1 MTKEKTIT
9 VSSETLYIDKVNYGD
24 VITKKWS
31 SSNNKIAVELFF
43 KSSSDR
49 PNHSII
55 IASRFNEHN
64 TEPNPPFPGWFL
76 QIVGNK
82 VSLGIGNGKTWKSVR
97 SNKQIVNNQLY
108 HVAFSLDNDTKT
120 AELYL
125 DGEKSVLD
133 NITYKK
139 PCNLV
144 TIGALMA
151 NGNYGY
157 KGEIEDIRLGEILIP
172 YQKKE
177 EFNLNNSKQYLN
189 EMKINLKNI
198 DGDISSL
205 KEILNQINN
214 WKIRGL
220 NMDTNLLEKQIE
232 DFENKKSNF
241 INQFTSEYNKLK
253 ELDQQIR
260 KSDDI
265 FKESDNVFDSY
276 QLILN
281 NLLEDIE
288 ILDKAVEN
296 LSEFEELG
304 VKLGSAFESIDQQKN
319 YIKDTIINSEKYL
332 KDNLDE
338 SYKIM
343 NIVTLNE

>member
-1 MTKEKTIT
+1 M
-9 VSSETLYIDKVNYGD
+9 VSSESLYYEKISNGK

-31 SSNNKIAVELFF
+31 SPNNKLAGELFIRPNPN
-43 KSSSDR
+43 R

-55 IASRFNEHN
+55 IASRFNESN
-64 TEPNPPFPGWFL
+64 REPNPPFPGWFL

-82 VSLGIGNGKTWKSVR
+82 LSLGIGNGKTWTSVIAK
-97 SNKQIVNNQLY
+97 KQIVNNQLY

-125 DGEKSVLD
+125 DGEKSVVN
-133 NITYKK
+133 NITFKK
-139 PCNLV
+139 PCDLV
-144 TIGALMA
+144 TMGALMP
-151 NGNYGY
+151 NGSFGY
-157 KGEIEDIRLGEILIP
+157 IGDIEEIKLGDILVP
-172 YQKKE
+172 YQKDDVIDLK
-177 EFNLNNSKQYLN
+177 NSHDHLQ
-189 EMKINLKNI
+189 EIRINLKNI
-198 DGDISSL
+198 DDDIESL
-205 KEILNQINN
+205 KNTLDQINS

-220 NMDTNLLEKQIE
+220 NIDTTLLEKQIQ

-241 INQFTSEYNKLK
+241 TNNFTLEYNKLK
-253 ELDQQIR
+253 EIDQQIR

-265 FKESDNVFDSY
+265 FKESDNIFDSY

-304 VKLGSAFESIDQQKN
+304 VKLGSAFESIDQQKQ

-343 NIVTLNE
+343 NIITLNE